1 VKEKSNEEAEECAA
15 DTGLTMLKTKQS
27 IHDRVFLIR
36 KHLMNPK
43 HPIYMLIKIFKRK
56 FYKEY

>member
-1 VKEKSNEEAEECAA
+1 
-15 DTGLTMLKTKQS
+15 MLKTKQS